1 MQRKKLAIGAIG
13 VALAFVL
20 IVWSL
25 PLWALNQVQLKEIK
39 GQAELLKD
47 RPLSFFLESQ
57 PNTPLERID
66 VYQGKSN
73 SLELDSFMN
82 VVDQGSID
90 KEAIY
95 RQFPLPNRPNLEGF
109 TPYFNN
115 QLWIRNTGPRQLA
128 IVKLN
133 LAEKTY
139 HETSYSLKN
148 TQFPYIS
155 QAVHT
160 NQADYL
166 IYSADGGLCVLTL
179 DAKTGAVKDERFVEG
194 IDPSYYAMST
204 IRSTSDFILE
214 QDLDQS
220 ASSMI
225 DPEEAVNFQVYR
237 LNPETLKVSKT
248 PLKITDR
255 QSQYYFYQD
264 QVFKVLFSEG
274 QVKVSQMSFNSTKEK
289 ALFEDMTI
297 LDLQLEEDYLYLI
310 TKDQKIKV
318 YDLASMEELASA
330 ELSTGKGYQIVG
342 LSVS

>member
-1 MQRKKLAIGAIG
+1 MQRKKLAMGAIG
-13 VALAFVL
+13 VVLAFVL
-20 IVWSL
+20 IVWSM

-47 RPLSFFLESQ
+47 RQLSFFLESQ
-57 PNTPLERID
+57 PNGPMERID

-73 SLELDSFMN
+73 PLELDSFMN
-82 VVDQGSID
+82 VVDQESIN

-115 QLWIRNTGPRQLA
+115 QLWIRNTSPRQMA
-128 IVKLN
+128 IVRLN
-133 LAEKTY
+133 LIEKTY
-139 HETSYSLKN
+139 YETSYTLKN

-155 QAVHT
+155 QVVHT
-160 NQADYL
+160 DRADYL
-166 IYSADGGLCVLTL
+166 IYSTDGGLCVLTL
-179 DAKTGAVKDERFVEG
+179 DAKSGEVLDERLVEG

-214 QDLDQS
+214 QDLDQ
-220 ASSMI
+220 ATSSMI
-225 DPEEAVNFQVYR
+225 DPEGAVNFQVYR
-237 LNPETLKVSKT
+237 LNPETLKIKKT

-255 QSQYYFYQD
+255 QSQYYFYKD
-264 QVFKVLFSEG
+264 QVFKVLFSED
-274 QVKVSQMSFNSTKEK
+274 QVKISQISLNSTKEK
-289 ALFEDMTI
+289 PLFEDMSI
-297 LDLQLEEDYLYLI
+297 LDLQFVDDRLYLI

-318 YDLASMEELASA
+318 YDLASMKELASA
-330 ELSTGKGYQIVG
+330 ELSTGKDYRIVS

>member
-1 MQRKKLAIGAIG
+1 MQRKKLAMGAIG
-13 VALAFVL
+13 VVLAFVL

-47 RPLSFFLESQ
+47 HQLSFFLESQ
-57 PNTPLERID
+57 PNGPMERID

-73 SLELDSFMN
+73 PLELDSFMN
-82 VVDQGSID
+82 VVDQESIN

-115 QLWIRNTGPRQLA
+115 QLWIRNTSPRQMA
-128 IVKLN
+128 IVRLN
-133 LAEKTY
+133 LTEKTY
-139 HETSYSLKN
+139 YETSYTLKN

-155 QAVHT
+155 QVVHT
-160 NQADYL
+160 DRADYL
-166 IYSADGGLCVLTL
+166 IYSTDGGLCVLTL
-179 DAKTGAVKDERFVEG
+179 DAKSGEVLDERLVEG

-214 QDLDQS
+214 QDLDQ
-220 ASSMI
+220 ATSSMI
-225 DPEEAVNFQVYR
+225 DPEGAVNFQVYR
-237 LNPETLKVSKT
+237 LNPETLKIKKT
-248 PLKITDR
+248 SLKITDR
-255 QSQYYFYQD
+255 QSQYYFYKD
-264 QVFKVLFSEG
+264 QVFKVLFSED
-274 QVKVSQMSFNSTKEK
+274 QVKISQLSLNTTKEK
-289 ALFEDMTI
+289 TLFEELTI
-297 LDLQLEEDYLYLI
+297 LDLQFVDDRLYLI

-318 YDLASMEELASA
+318 YDLANMKELASA
-330 ELSTGKGYQIVG
+330 ELSTGKDYRIVS

>member
-133 LAEKTY
+133 IAEKTY
-139 HETSYSLKN
+139 HETSYALKK

-179 DAKTGAVKDERFVEG
+179 DAKSGAILDERLVEG

-214 QDLDQS
+214 QDLDQ
-220 ASSMI
+220 ATSSMI
-225 DPEEAVNFQVYR
+225 DPEGAVNFQVYR
-237 LNPETLKVSKT
+237 LNPETLKIKKT
-248 PLKITDR
+248 SLKITDR
-255 QSQYYFYQD
+255 QSQYYFYKD
-264 QVFKVLFSEG
+264 QVFKVLFSED
-274 QVKVSQMSFNSTKEK
+274 QVKISQLSLNTTKEK
-289 ALFEDMTI
+289 TLFEELTI
-297 LDLQLEEDYLYLI
+297 LDLQFVDDRLYLI
-310 TKDQKIKV
+310 TKDQKVKV
-318 YDLASMEELASA
+318 YDLASMKELASA
-330 ELSTGKGYQIVG
+330 KISTGKDYRIVS